1 MWRLLTSP
9 CVSWPHTRAASPS
22 EPPQGVPLSTPLSLR
37 CYATQAR
44 QAALPSHAL
53 ACMLGGPASTN
64 RAKSTPF
71 SPLPLITRQRSRG
84 CPALCLTRALA
95 VRRTLRAPPPRP
107 AIHRG
112 GWNAAHLIR
121 LQDPLQGSVT
131 RPRSETNTAGAT
143 APPCDTPRAA
153 VRAAHLIRLQ
163 DPRGALAQR
172 AAPPHA

>member
-1 MWRLLTSP
+1 MHKSHSSVSATRCDVCEVLSHTPHSHVVNTTMLPTLSLSMLACPACMGHKSRTPMWRLLTSP

-64 RAKSTPF
+64 RVKSTPF

-112 GWNAAHLIR
+112 R
-121 LQDPLQGSVT
+121 
-131 RPRSETNTAGAT
+131 R
-143 APPCDTPRAA
+143 C
-153 VRAAHLIRLQ
+153 
-163 DPRGALAQR
+163 AQR
-172 AAPPHA
+172 T